1 MLTLLFFLTIR
12 KRFVLRNALSILP
25 FLEFGTLKCCIPQGT
40 ILGPLLFLLYI
51 NDLPNCLSHSEP
63 RMYADDTHLTYSNG
77 NIHSI
82 QSSLNEDLLN
92 INGWLTANKLT
103 LNMTKTEFML
113 IGSRQKLNNLPSL
126 PFLNINNVPIKHS
139 QCSKSLGLLIDENLT
154 WENLVEALSKKIAS
168 GIGAIKRIN
177 HCFPPTALRD
187 VYYGLVQSHWL
198 LQRGMG

>member
-1 MLTLLFFLTIR
+1 
-12 KRFVLRNALSILP
+12 
-25 FLEFGTLKCCIPQGT
+25 
-40 ILGPLLFLLYI
+40 
-51 NDLPNCLSHSEP
+51 
-63 RMYADDTHLTYSNG
+63 MYADDTHLTYSNG

-126 PFLNINNVPIKHS
+126 PSLNINNVPIKHY
-139 QCSKSLGLLIDENLT
+139 QCSKSLGVLIDENLK
-154 WENLVEALSKKIAS
+154 WENHVDALSKKISS

-177 HCFPPTALRD
+177 HCLPPTGPYWPCPITL
-187 VYYGLVQSHWL
+187 
-198 LQRGMG
+198 